1 MGQGRAPGRSLTPR
15 STGVLPPRV
24 KDPHLLAPFCVV
36 LGGRQSPQGPRPRI
50 LARVPSPLPPCPCGG
65 PWATPAQTPP
75 SFRSC
80 SPRHTSPLSS
90 LHSALPAFLRWG
102 ASPEDRGGGRASLRS
117 ALNPGWIAQPLQTS
131 WGGLGAGMLAVWG
144 TYLPAAPTASESASD
159 STVRV
164 SGSSSQLLPKYWGW
178 PLSSRFSPRPGRG
191 MWMDGAWLW
200 RHLSGPWMPQ
210 PL

>member
-1 MGQGRAPGRSLTPR
+1 MWHGSGSSPPEIPYPPVHRGAAPPESRTPTSWPHFVWCR
-15 STGVLPPRV
+15 GGANPPR
-24 KDPHLLAPFCVV
+24 
-36 LGGRQSPQGPRPRI
+36 G

-65 PWATPAQTPP
+65 PWAPPAQTPP
-75 SFRSC
+75 SFFSC
-80 SPRHTSPLSS
+80 SPRHTPPLSS

-102 ASPEDRGGGRASLRS
+102 ASPEDRGGGRASLQS

-144 TYLPAAPTASESASD
+144 TYLPAAPTASESASN